1 MSLNPDSIWHKH
13 PLMLKLEKVM
23 PKKPESTWKTGGRM
37 LYRVSYEPIRYSAE
51 SFVHYL
57 DKDLPIDGKE
67 LRDVLWVF
75 GELLCGDMEKMVN
88 VYMRHAEDLIA
99 LQTNPIYIVKEKI

>member
-1 MSLNPDSIWHKH
+1 MFPEQDSIWYKY
-13 PLMLKLEKVM
+13 PLMSKLEKLM
-23 PKKPESTWKTGGRM
+23 PKKPEPTWTPGDGMFRIQC
-37 LYRVSYEPIRYSAE
+37 EPIRYHAE
-51 SFVHYL
+51 AFVHYL
-57 DKDLPIDGKE
+57 DKDLPVDGKE